1 VSKRKRT
8 GRLGPSLL
16 LDVLFVLFIIT
27 YRVLSSTHH
36 RIMERAYALR
46 DARENE
52 RKAIVKQKYD
62 AQWRDACDDAR
73 TLDSKAMTIYMNQER
88 IRQIEEKKSRKQQLS
103 VQENDFVE
111 EWNRQMDALAA
122 RDEAKRALRRQ
133 IDSETS
139 AKIREQVSIWDMI

>member
-1 VSKRKRT
+1 
-8 GRLGPSLL
+8 
-16 LDVLFVLFIIT
+16 
-27 YRVLSSTHH
+27 
-36 RIMERAYALR
+36 MERAYALR

-139 AKIREQVSIWDMI
+139 AKIREQVSTWDMV